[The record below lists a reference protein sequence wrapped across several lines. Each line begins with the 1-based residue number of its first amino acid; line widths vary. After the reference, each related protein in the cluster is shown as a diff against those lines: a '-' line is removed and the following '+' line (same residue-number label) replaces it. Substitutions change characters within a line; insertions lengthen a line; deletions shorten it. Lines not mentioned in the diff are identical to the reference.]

1 MKKLLVLLMV
11 LGLALPSHAGIKIK
25 DVIGTWNY
33 EVEVDGQALT
43 GKLEFIK
50 AEKGLDGKAL
60 TDNGEVYILDDIK
73 IKEDNVLHFTLK
85 IDGLLY
91 EVDVTL
97 VKDKFDGTVS
107 NPETDAPITGEKIT

>member
-11 LGLALPSHAGIKIK
+11 LGLTIPSHAGVKIK
-25 DVIGTWNY
+25 DVVGTWNY
-33 EVEVDGQALT
+33 AVEVEGQTLT

-91 EVDVTL
+91 KVDVTIQ
-97 VKDKFDGTVS
+97 KDKFDGTVS
-107 NPETDAPITGEKIT
+107 NPETEAPIKGEKIK

>member
-1 MKKLLVLLMV
+1 M
-11 LGLALPSHAGIKIK
+11 
-25 DVIGTWNY
+25 
-33 EVEVDGQALT
+33 EVDGQTLS

-60 TDNGEVYILDDIK
+60 TDNGEAYNLDDIK

-85 IDGLLY
+85 IDGIPY
-91 EVDVTL
+91 EVDVTI

-107 NPETDAPITGEKIT
+107 NTEGEAPITGEKIS